1 MSDPL
6 AEWRVPSV
14 VRKGRGA
21 ISNPAGRFE
30 RETREAVD
38 DGWAHNATRVT
49 DANAGQDRDDDESD
63 DVLPPLATTVSID
76 STRTIIAR
84 NDSPDVPFD
93 RSINPYRGCEHGC
106 VYCYARPSHAYFG
119 LSSGLD
125 FETRLFAKPDA
136 ARLLDAELRR
146 PGYRVSPIALGT
158 NTDPYQPIERE
169 LKITRQILETLQRF
183 GHPFTIVT
191 KSALVAR
198 DLDILAPMAARNL
211 CRVFV
216 SVTTLD
222 REIARTLEPRA
233 ATPQRRLGA
242 IGALSAAGVPTGVM
256 AAPMIPALNDTE
268 LEAILAA
275 AAAAG
280 ARSAGYT
287 VLRLP
292 HEIKD
297 LFVEW
302 LQTHAPLKANHV
314 LSLVRET
321 RGGRLNDPQFGSR
334 MRGTGRYAE
343 LIAARFRLA
352 CKRLGLNKN
361 DWRLDVGQ
369 FCPPPKDGEQLR
381 LL

>member
-38 DGWAHNATRVT
+38 DGWARNAARVT
-49 DANAGQDRDDDESD
+49 EANAGQDRGDDESD

-222 REIARTLEPRA
+222 RELARTLEPRA

-256 AAPMIPALNDTE
+256 AAPMIPALNDAE

-352 CKRLGLNKN
+352 CKRLDLNQN
-361 DWRLDVGQ
+361 DWRPDVGQ
-369 FCPPPKDGEQLR
+369 FCPPPKDGDQLR

>member
-222 REIARTLEPRA
+222 PALARTLEPRA

-256 AAPMIPALNDTE
+256 AAPMIPALNDAE

-297 LFVEW
+297 LFIEW
-302 LQTHAPLKANHV
+302 LQTHAPLKASHV